1 LVYEH
6 FDREI
11 LNLELSFLNTKILN
25 LIQMSS
31 QKGEKV
37 EVPKREIGLLDLVF
51 MNLGGQSPFLSVLI
65 YGTAVF
71 IIAGVFAPIAVIL
84 GTILVL
90 FNGLVVYKLST
101 KFTQSGGY
109 YTYAYYSLTKRL
121 GFETG
126 WTYLL
131 YSSFYG
137 SGYLLGAVTMLTII
151 FNVSTWYIALGL
163 LVISTAFLITG
174 KRTSFKYAMVASLLE
189 IIIMGSLAILFL
201 SSTHFTFYNPLNAKI
216 SLSSI
221 ASAIIF
227 GSGIPTGYG
236 SITPL
241 SGEVKD
247 PKKTVPRA
255 IITVILLGGLLAAFD
270 IYAITDHIIFYH
282 IGVNSTDMLHL
293 IENRFGLLTLAFVVF
308 AALNDGI
315 LATLTFMF
323 ATSRTIYAMSL
334 HGFFPPQLSK
344 LKNKSEPINASIAT
358 AVLYWLIVLGSLYFE
373 GGNAE
378 NAFLVVSLISLLANL
393 YVHLATDLSLFKISL
408 KRLRKRLYEITLAIG
423 SAGFTLYIMLNSVP
437 SISPV
442 IIDIFLLWLLAGFM
456 LAEVIDIAKQQ
467 EEEEG

>member
-1 LVYEH
+1 
-6 FDREI
+6 
-11 LNLELSFLNTKILN
+11 
-25 LIQMSS
+25 MSS

-37 EVPKREIGLLDLVF
+37 EAPKREIGLLDLVF
-51 MNLGGQSPFLSVLI
+51 MSVGGQSPFLSVLV
-65 YGTAVF
+65 YGTAAF
-71 IIAGVFAPIAVIL
+71 ITAGIFAPIAIIL
-84 GTILVL
+84 GTVLVL

-137 SGYLLGAVTMLTII
+137 SAYTLGAVTVLSTI
-151 FNVSTWYIALGL
+151 FAVNPWYIALGL
-163 LVISTAFLITG
+163 LAISTGFLITG
-174 KRTSFKYAMVASLLE
+174 KRTSFKYAMAASLLE
-189 IIIMGSLAILFL
+189 IAIMGALAILFL
-201 SSTHFTFYNPLNAKI
+201 SSTHFTFYNPLSTNI

-221 ASAIIF
+221 ATAIIF
-227 GSGIPTGYG
+227 GSSIPTGYG

-255 IITVILLGGLLAAFD
+255 IVTVILLGGLLAAFD
-270 IYAITDHIIFYH
+270 IYAITDHIVFYH
-282 IGVNSTDMLHL
+282 ISVSSTDMLHL

-334 HGFFPPQLSK
+334 HGFFPPQLAK
-344 LKNKSEPINASIAT
+344 LKNKSEPINAAIAT
-358 AVLYWLIVLGSLYFE
+358 AILYWLIVLGSLYFE

-378 NAFLVVSLISLLANL
+378 NAFLVVGLISLFANL
-393 YVHLATDLSLFKISL
+393 FVHLASDLSLFKISL
-408 KRLRKRLYEITLAIG
+408 KRFKKRLYEITLAIG
-423 SAGFTLYIMLNSVP
+423 SAIFTLYIMLNSVP
-437 SISPV
+437 STPSV
-442 IIDIFLLWLLAGFM
+442 IINIFLLWLLAGFM

-467 EEEEG
+467 EEEEGD